1 MALALNVFRT
11 VTAEFTT
18 ATTTVYTAPVSYTGI
33 VLLAQI
39 TNVTGT
45 SGTVTCSVT
54 NSASTVT
61 ELLKDFSI
69 PAYDAASAV
78 SGKLVIE
85 TGCEFKISAS
95 ANSKFKLTLSILES
109 ANE

>member
-18 ATTTVYTAPVSYTGI
+18 AETTVYTAPVSYTGI

-45 SGTVTCSVT
+45 SGTVTVSVT

-61 ELLKDFSI
+61 ELLKDFEI
-69 PAYDAASAV
+69 PANDAASAI

-85 TGCEFKISAS
+85 TGCELKISAS

>member
-18 ATTTVYTAPVSYTGI
+18 APTTVYTAPVSYTGI

-39 TNVTGT
+39 ANVTGT
-45 SGTVTCSVT
+45 AGTVTVIAT
-54 NSASTVT
+54 DPTSTAT
-61 ELLKDFSI
+61 ELLKDFAI
-69 PAYDAASAV
+69 PANDAASAI
-78 SGKLVIE
+78 SGKLVIQ
-85 TGCEFKISAS
+85 TGCELKISAS

>member
-18 ATTTVYTAPVSYTGI
+18 SSTTVYTSPAAYTGI

-39 TNVTGT
+39 ANVTST
-45 SGTVTCSVT
+45 SGTVTVSVT
-54 NSASTVT
+54 DPGSTTT

-69 PAYDAASAV
+69 PGNDSASAI
-78 SGKLVIE
+78 SGKLVIQ
-85 TGCEFKISAS
+85 TGCELKISAN

>member
-1 MALALNVFRT
+1 MALILNVFKT

-18 ATTTVYTAPVSYTGI
+18 GTTTVYTAPVSYTGI

-39 TNVTGT
+39 ANVTAT
-45 SGTVTCSVT
+45 SGTVTFSVT
-54 NSASTVT
+54 DPTSTTT
-61 ELLKDFSI
+61 ELLKDFAV
-69 PAYDAASAV
+69 PANDAVSAI
-78 SGKLVIE
+78 SGKLVVQ
-85 TGCEFKISAS
+85 TGCEIKISAN

>member
-1 MALALNVFRT
+1 MAVALNIFRT
-11 VTAEFTT
+11 VTAEFTNT
-18 ATTTVYTAPVSYTGI
+18 EATIYTAPNSYTAI

-39 TNVTGT
+39 ANVTST

-54 NSASTVT
+54 NTSSTTT
-61 ELLKDFSI
+61 ELLKDFEI
-69 PAYDAASAV
+69 PGKDSASAV

-85 TGCEFKISAS
+85 SGCEFKISANE
-95 ANSKFKLTLSILES
+95 NSKFKITLSVLES

>member
-11 VTAEFTT
+11 VTASFTT
-18 ATTTVYTAPVSYTGI
+18 SETTVYTSPAAYTGI

-39 TNVTGT
+39 ANVTNT
-45 SGTVTCSVT
+45 SGTVTVSVT
-54 NSASTVT
+54 DPGSSTT
-61 ELLKDFSI
+61 ELLKDFEI
-69 PAYDAASAV
+69 PANDAASAI
-78 SGKLVIE
+78 SGKLVIQ
-85 TGCEFKISAS
+85 TGCELKISAN